1 MDILNCIEKYESPNA
16 YENLKELVCKLSY
29 QVKYLFTIFE
39 KCTKNGELNMIDIK
53 DAENTGFSFED
64 YNEWEKEEIIMPK
77 YLWN

>member
-1 MDILNCIEKYESPNA
+1 
-16 YENLKELVCKLSY
+16 
-29 QVKYLFTIFE
+29 
-39 KCTKNGELNMIDIK
+39 MIDIK